1 MLSGRKSGVFKF
13 DQMAQI
19 ILDDVVHCGGS
30 LQTLNTYS
38 GDQLYKYY
46 RFVVKINTLR
56 KLFFVSM
63 RCEIIPVKF
72 QVNFIY

>member
-46 RFVVKINTLR
+46 RL
-56 KLFFVSM
+56 
-63 RCEIIPVKF
+63 EKF
-72 QVNFIY
+72 ILALL